1 MPALVSS
8 PVARGLA
15 GSLRAARSIDDK
27 LRDFLDTGRDD
38 LREAD
43 STDETLRLQL
53 AWLRREF
60 TSGYSFDGVGPFM
73 WRRSRHIYPPGLLVL
88 PHRDKRM
95 GFHVHPIR
103 CGSEPSLSL
112 GRHMTVRAQH

>member
-1 MPALVSS
+1 VSS
-8 PVARGLA
+8 PARPPV
-15 GSLRAARSIDDK
+15 GSSRAPRSIDDK

-38 LREAD
+38 LREAE

-103 CGSEPSLSL
+103 CGSMPLLSL
-112 GRHMTVRAQH
+112 DRGVTVRTASRTRAR